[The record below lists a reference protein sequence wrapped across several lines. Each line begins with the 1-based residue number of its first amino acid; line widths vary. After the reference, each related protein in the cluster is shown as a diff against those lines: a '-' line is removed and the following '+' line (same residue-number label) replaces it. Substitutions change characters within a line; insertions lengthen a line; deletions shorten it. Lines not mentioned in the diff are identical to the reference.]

1 MRRLRRLF
9 VFGLLV
15 IMLVPSAFVRADT
28 LQEPVQAVLAQTGA
42 NVVFMRHALAPGYG
56 DPDEFR
62 IEDCDTQRNL
72 DAAGRQQAEDIGRYF
87 REHQI
92 TFTAILSSRWC
103 RCTQTAEL
111 LNNGHWSEF
120 DGLNSF
126 FQGHVDRQETLNL
139 LKGKLNSLS
148 SADQV
153 LMITHQVVISAVTGI
168 SPPSGGLVVYNPHTR
183 NAKAVRVPHP

>member
-28 LQEPVQAVLAQTGA
+28 PQEPVQAALAQIGA

-56 DPDEFR
+56 DPDEFQ

-72 DAAGRQQAEDIGRYF
+72 DAAGRQQAEAIGRYF

-92 TFTAILSSRWC
+92 SFTAILSSRWC
-103 RCTQTAEL
+103 RCAQTAEL
-111 LNNGHWSEF
+111 LKSGSWSEF

-126 FQGHVDRQETLNL
+126 FQGHVDRQETLTL
-139 LKGKLNSLS
+139 LQNKLDSLS
-148 SADQV
+148 SDELV
-153 LMITHQVVISAVTGI
+153 LMITHQVVISAVTDI
-168 SPPSGGLVVYNPHTR
+168 SPPSGGLVVYNTSTQ
-183 NAKAVRVPHP
+183 NAKAIRVPHL

>member
-1 MRRLRRLF
+1 MRCLRRLF
-9 VFGLLV
+9 LFGLML

-28 LQEPVQAVLAQTGA
+28 PQEPVQAALSQTGA

-72 DAAGRQQAEDIGRYF
+72 DAAGRQQAEAIGRYF
-87 REHQI
+87 RDHQI

-111 LNNGHWSEF
+111 LNYGQWSEF

-168 SPPSGGLVVYNPHTR
+168 SPPSGGLVFYNPHTR